1 MNENSKESPDLVQL
15 SEAEKKKLIR
25 STRRTDLRRI
35 IGALFLIYGV
45 LVTIMG
51 IVDPATDAA
60 KTGGLHINLWTGI
73 SMLVAGGLFFLWDKL
88 APVPEEDIVASA
100 ESVEIKKAEGEGKL
114 G

>member
-35 IGALFLIYGV
+35 IGGLFLIYGV

-60 KTGGLHINLWTGI
+60 KTGGLHINL
-73 SMLVAGGLFFLWDKL
+73 
-88 APVPEEDIVASA
+88 
-100 ESVEIKKAEGEGKL
+100 
-114 G
+114 